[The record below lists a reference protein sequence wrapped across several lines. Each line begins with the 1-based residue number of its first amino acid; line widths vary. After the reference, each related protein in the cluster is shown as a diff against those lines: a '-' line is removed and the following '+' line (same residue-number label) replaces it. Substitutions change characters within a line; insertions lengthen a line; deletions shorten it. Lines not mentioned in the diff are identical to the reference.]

1 MSNFQYT
8 VGLNN
13 VGSYQVA
20 GTPYL
25 TASSLTEEVKTIS
38 FPRVTKNIIIHNTGS
53 GGSANL
59 HFYFVSSP
67 SVKLTLPA
75 DKKMSID
82 VKCKEL
88 YVSASSGTGFQ
99 LCAELTNI
107 PAARMF
113 SLTGLEGV

>member
-1 MSNFQYT
+1 MSSFQYT

-20 GTPYL
+20 GSPYL
-25 TASSLTEEVKTIS
+25 TASAVTDQIETIS
-38 FPRVTKNIIIHNTGS
+38 FPRVTQNIIIHNT
-53 GGSANL
+53 GSANL

-67 SVKLTLPA
+67 GVKLVLPA
-75 DKKMSID
+75 DKKMSMDI
-82 VKCKEL
+82 KCKEL
-88 YVSASSGTGFQ
+88 YVSASTATGFQ

>member
-20 GTPYL
+20 GSPYL
-25 TASSLTEEVKTIS
+25 TASTITEEEKQFS
-38 FPRVTKNIIIHNTGS
+38 FPRVTKNITIHNTGS
-53 GGSANL
+53 ADIY
-59 HFYFVSSP
+59 FYFVSSP
-67 SVKLTLPA
+67 SVKLVLPA
-75 DKKMSID
+75 DKKMNLDIKCASI
-82 VKCKEL
+82 
-88 YVSASSGTGFQ
+88 YVSGSTQSGVQ
-99 LCAELTNI
+99 LLGELTNI

>member
-1 MSNFQYT
+1 MSSFQYT

-20 GTPYL
+20 GSPYL
-25 TASSLTEEVKTIS
+25 TASSLTDEQKIIS
-38 FPRVTKNIIIHNTGS
+38 FPRVTQNIIIHNTGS
-53 GGSANL
+53 QDL

-67 SVKLTLPA
+67 GVKLVLPQ
-75 DKKMSID
+75 DKKMSMDI
-82 VKCKEL
+82 KCKEL
-88 YVSASSGTGFQ
+88 YVSASTGTGFQ

-113 SLTGLEGV
+113 SLNGLEGV

>member
-20 GTPYL
+20 GSPYL
-25 TASSLTEEVKTIS
+25 TASSLSEEVKTIS

-53 GGSANL
+53 TNTL

-67 SVKLTLPA
+67 SVKLILPA

-82 VKCKEL
+82 VKWKEL

>member
-1 MSNFQYT
+1 MSSFQYT

-20 GTPYL
+20 GSPYL
-25 TASSLTEEVKTIS
+25 TASSLTDEQKIIS
-38 FPRVTKNIIIHNTGS
+38 FPRVTQNIIIHNTGS
-53 GGSANL
+53 VNL

-67 SVKLTLPA
+67 GVKLVLPA
-75 DKKMSID
+75 DKKMSMDI
-82 VKCKEL
+82 KCKEL
-88 YVSASSGTGFQ
+88 YVSASTTTGFQ